1 MCYEIK
7 PKAFATVTGVS
18 VQDQF
23 GQHTE
28 SVRFP
33 HRLCAPANKKD
44 EEPGAQN
51 HPDHLQGHIVSGP
64 NVKMANLTVTNQ
76 FGDIKLDTVKPD
88 VLLAPTLKTLALP
101 GPTAPPTDPNVPDH
115 FQCYKAKRSKGSPK
129 FQKILGVKV
138 QDQFGTATL
147 DLLKPIRLCAPANK
161 RNEDPSAPQHPFHL
175 LCYKTKNSAFGMEQT
190 FTNDQFGP
198 AQPLLIHRRELCV
211 PSTKNTGSST
221 TT

>member
-1 MCYEIK
+1 
-7 PKAFATVTGVS
+7 
-18 VQDQF
+18 
-23 GQHTE
+23 
-28 SVRFP
+28 VRFP
-33 HRLCAPANKKD
+33 HRLCAPANKND
-44 EEPGAQN
+44 GDPTAPT
-51 HPDHLQGHIVSGP
+51 HPDHLQGHLVSGP
-64 NVKMANLTVTNQ
+64 NVKVANLNVTNQ
-76 FGDIKLDTVKPD
+76 FGTIKLDTVKPD
-88 VLLAPTLKTLALP
+88 VLMVPTLKSLDPLALP
-101 GPTAPPTDPNVPDH
+101 PALTNPTVDH
-115 FQCYKAKRSKGSPK
+115 FQCYKVKRSKGSPK

-211 PSTKNTGSST
+211 PSTKT